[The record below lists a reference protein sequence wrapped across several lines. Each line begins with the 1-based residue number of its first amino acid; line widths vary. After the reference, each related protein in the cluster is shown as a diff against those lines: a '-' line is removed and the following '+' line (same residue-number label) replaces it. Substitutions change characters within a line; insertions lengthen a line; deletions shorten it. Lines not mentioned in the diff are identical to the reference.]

1 MSCNLDHVFYNKL
14 NSSDEDKERDAIR
27 FVKEYKDKIN
37 EFITFITK
45 SDFSVVNGYHESW
58 EYIKQDL
65 HSLERNTNFGLYF

>member
-37 EFITFITK
+37 GDTYLK
-45 SDFSVVNGYHESW
+45 
-58 EYIKQDL
+58 
-65 HSLERNTNFGLYF
+65 